1 MQRSSLEALQMQLKE
16 IDAKLDI
23 LLCELKSRSK
33 QLLSLQ
39 DVAEILRL
47 SYSGVYKRAVIDKRL
62 EPDKEIFLRSGK
74 WFVSMSALNKLRTS
88 VW

>member
-1 MQRSSLEALQMQLKE
+1 MQNDSLDTLQMQLKE
-16 IDAKLDI
+16 IDAKLEI
-23 LLCELKSRSK
+23 LLYELKKSSK

-74 WFVSMSALNKLRTS
+74 WFVSMNALNKLRTS